1 MFHYWIC
8 VFVSVASTFHNLS
21 IKITTRCLFAWFVQ
35 VWLCK
40 NTKYF
45 KLSLWILLNISKK
58 KKKVKGSSY
67 IGEHLCWFDI
77 LINQQVFIISCTSN
91 INRFVCEL
99 DKVHTLIL
107 EIISLWNHCV
117 IHSLIYTHTHTSH
130 RHTHPTTFLKKV
142 LRKSKSL
149 QKIQYNSNTVNIL
162 YNFK

>member
-45 KLSLWILLNISKK
+45 KLSLWILLNISK

-117 IHSLIYTHTHTSH
+117 IHSLIHTHTHITQTHTHTL
-130 RHTHPTTFLKKV
+130 PLFE
-142 LRKSKSL
+142 KSL
-149 QKIQYNSNTVNIL
+149 TK
-162 YNFK
+162 K